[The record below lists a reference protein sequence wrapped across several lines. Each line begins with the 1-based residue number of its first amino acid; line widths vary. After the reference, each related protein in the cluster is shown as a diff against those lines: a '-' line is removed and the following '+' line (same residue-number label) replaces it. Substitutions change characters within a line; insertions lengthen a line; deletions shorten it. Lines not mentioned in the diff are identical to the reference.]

1 MSGLFSTFNIAKR
14 GMNVQQKSIDV
25 TSHNIANSNTVG
37 YSRQRAKIETSRPF
51 GGTSMGSSVQAGQ
64 LGTGAQIQAIE
75 RVRDSFL
82 DYQVREEN
90 AILGKYD
97 MRSNYLYEVESV
109 FNEPSDTGLSTLM
122 GKFFDGFQ
130 ELSKQ
135 PNSSNSRTVVAQQSA
150 ALADALNSTYT
161 KLENLQNNTQD
172 MLKSTVTDVN
182 SILEQLD
189 RVNQEII
196 SVTVS
201 GNTPNDLMDKRDLL
215 LDELSYKFGIQVDKK
230 EFNGIDVKPT
240 EIGSMKAALLVN
252 SRPNGDVARFSYV
265 TNVEQDKNDLSG
277 KTYIVT
283 YYKNGNMCSESNK
296 QTLKVSGITAEKAK
310 EIQDNRIIWADKSG
324 QAARGDG
331 YPIRDGDTISYSE
344 LMIFKPE
351 TGSTSGLVSV
361 QKDIEDY
368 MNQLNKLAKSLAFS
382 VNAIH
387 SGIEDPLN
395 NTGGADKDYLP
406 FFVNKDVAKYRSNG
420 LLLNLD
426 ETLKGEEEIT
436 AKNISMNTEILED
449 VMKIKTRTHDDLFA
463 YTHENNI
470 DGDGDG
476 SRALSI
482 AQLRDSLIRIQ
493 DINETVVSRKDM
505 FDKFKGGNTLSNNGL
520 KIENST
526 SGMKM
531 DSYFKDTIDR
541 LGVQA
546 QEAKRMV
553 TNQEDLLYSIEESR
567 ASVSGVNLDEEMANL
582 VQFQHAYNANAKII
596 STVDELLDVIINSL
610 KR

>member
-64 LGTGAQIQAIE
+64 LGTGSQIQAIE

-82 DYQVREEN
+82 DFQVRGEN
-90 AILGKYD
+90 AILAKYD

-122 GKFFDGFQ
+122 GKFFDSFQ

-150 ALADALNSTYT
+150 ALADALNATYT
-161 KLENLQNNTQD
+161 KLENLKSNSQD
-172 MLKSTVTDVN
+172 MLKSTVTEVN
-182 SILEQLD
+182 STLEQLD

-230 EFNGIDVKPT
+230 EFNGIDVKPNET
-240 EIGSMKAALLVN
+240 GNMKASLLVN

-265 TNVEQDKNDLSG
+265 TNVEQDRNDLSG

-283 YYKNGNMCSESNK
+283 YYKNGDMDSENNR
-296 QTLKVSGITAEKAK
+296 QTLKISGITEEKAK
-310 EIQDNRIIWADKSG
+310 EIQDNRIIWADKTG

-331 YPIRDGDTISYSE
+331 YPIRNGDTVTYSE
-344 LMIFKPE
+344 LMLFKPE
-351 TGSTSGLVSV
+351 TGSINGLVSV
-361 QKDIEDY
+361 QSDIEDY
-368 MNQLNKLAKSLAFS
+368 MNQLDKLAKSLAFS

-395 NTGGADKDYLP
+395 NTVGADKDYLP
-406 FFVNKDVAKYRSNG
+406 FFVNKDVAKYRTNG
-420 LLLNLD
+420 LLSNLD
-426 ETLKGEEEIT
+426 ETLKGEEEIN

-449 VMKIKTRTHDDLFA
+449 VMKMKTRTHDDLFA

-476 SRALSI
+476 ARALSI

-505 FDKFKGGNTLSNNGL
+505 FDKFKGGNSLSNNGL

-546 QEAKRMV
+546 QEANRMV

-596 STVDELLDVIINSL
+596 STVDELLDVIINNL